1 MQRLL
6 RPGAI
11 LLSLCVHSVSGLSRY
26 GSGVRGQVAPSAVEL
41 YRLPDLQIGSFEGGA
56 DAVAGGVVQS
66 AWSPS
71 SPTVVG
77 PSEGQTRLWAL
88 LSNVA
93 SREMSLAALTVTPAD
108 PTVAV
113 AKVRWPGGNG
123 AHRAA
128 IGTVLKPFVVDIAY
142 ECKRGGAAVFTVAYR
157 FADPRLAP
165 VELSLT
171 KECGQRARTGLCL
184 GSSADSPDDIVRNG
198 VTRWMT
204 DSAMRRII
212 PPSQSEVDLVWM
224 LRSTGGEDDTAEQL
238 MAPPRVSVTPLS
250 LKMIPEGPL
259 PPVEARRWQR
269 RLAGKASRE
278 LNERS
283 HGLWGFV
290 AAPGAVSLSG
300 GRKIPEVARVR
311 LIGALQEGGA
321 LPAAATMAAGA
332 EPPGL
337 KLAVECLR
345 KGAALIEVE
354 VAPYPAYQP
363 YRPTVISF
371 VKQCGGRVTEGF
383 DVATHMLVPAFVA
396 PNLIKDGAF
405 SSKNGFAGD
414 VGNLQ
419 STFSVYWRLAD
430 RSRGPPDAMRIT
442 CDGGIVSSSLLRP
455 AAPTRGT
462 GGILAGRQDVRFSCS
477 RSGVSWCSLHFAWK
491 LYEGPS
497 LKIRKFCGG
506 MRKDV
511 DVFSDMA
518 GAPAVLLQG
527 QEDQAWGMNPEVTLP
542 ADQDKTT
549 FSISLDRSLKPGEKI
564 LKVSPP
570 QIRVYNPDV
579 VEAMAVGELAGGGEV
594 DGNKDG
600 GSDLEV
606 QTKCL
611 KSGESRI
618 EVTLPITSFEPFKP
632 LNFAFTKR
640 CTVISYYQQWWI
652 VALMTFGSL
661 FAVSCLIMTVC
672 VYRFQGKLSDDL
684 ASGNHEMHGIS
695 EEPGA

>member
-1 MQRLL
+1 
-6 RPGAI
+6 
-11 LLSLCVHSVSGLSRY
+11 
-26 GSGVRGQVAPSAVEL
+26 
-41 YRLPDLQIGSFEGGA
+41 
-56 DAVAGGVVQS
+56 
-66 AWSPS
+66 
-71 SPTVVG
+71 
-77 PSEGQTRLWAL
+77 
-88 LSNVA
+88 
-93 SREMSLAALTVTPAD
+93 
-108 PTVAV
+108 
-113 AKVRWPGGNG
+113 
-123 AHRAA
+123 
-128 IGTVLKPFVVDIAY
+128 
-142 ECKRGGAAVFTVAYR
+142 
-157 FADPRLAP
+157 
-165 VELSLT
+165 
-171 KECGQRARTGLCL
+171 
-184 GSSADSPDDIVRNG
+184 
-198 VTRWMT
+198 
-204 DSAMRRII
+204 
-212 PPSQSEVDLVWM
+212 
-224 LRSTGGEDDTAEQL
+224 
-238 MAPPRVSVTPLS
+238 
-250 LKMIPEGPL
+250 
-259 PPVEARRWQR
+259 
-269 RLAGKASRE
+269 
-278 LNERS
+278 
-283 HGLWGFV
+283 
-290 AAPGAVSLSG
+290 
-300 GRKIPEVARVR
+300 
-311 LIGALQEGGA
+311 
-321 LPAAATMAAGA
+321 
-332 EPPGL
+332 
-337 KLAVECLR
+337 
-345 KGAALIEVE
+345 
-354 VAPYPAYQP
+354 
-363 YRPTVISF
+363 
-371 VKQCGGRVTEGF
+371 
-383 DVATHMLVPAFVA
+383 
-396 PNLIKDGAF
+396 
-405 SSKNGFAGD
+405 

-455 AAPTRGT
+455 VEPTRGA

-477 RSGVSWCSLHFAWK
+477 RSGVSWCNLHFAWK

-497 LKIRKFCGG
+497 LRIRKFCGG

-527 QEDQAWGMNPEVTLP
+527 QEDRAWGINPEVTLP

-579 VEAMAVGELAGGGEV
+579 VEAIAVGELAGGGEV